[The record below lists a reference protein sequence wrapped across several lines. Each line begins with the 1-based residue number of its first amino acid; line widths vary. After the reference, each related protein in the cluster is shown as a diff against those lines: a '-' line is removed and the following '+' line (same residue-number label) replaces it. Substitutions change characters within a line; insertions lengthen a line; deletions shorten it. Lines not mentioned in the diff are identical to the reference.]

1 MPLPITR
8 EQLLL
13 LQRQSTSVRRGLHLL
28 EKKRDALIR
37 TIEEDRRR
45 FEELRRRFEEE
56 SQALE
61 VAYTQLRLF
70 EGAFSLDLLRSNSPT
85 LAVREE
91 KESVMGCVFPQFY
104 PEGEEAWELLH
115 RQKYDPALSSFF
127 VDDLME
133 GMRRMAAFLWEYINI
148 LTRLNILNREL
159 QKVRRKAGNL
169 EHNILPVM
177 QQDILRIQ
185 DGLQERERQ
194 ERQVRKRVAR
204 GKAKTEKALFS

>member
-13 LQRQSTSVRRGLHLL
+13 LRRQSTSVSRGLHLL

-45 FEELRRRFEEE
+45 FEELRRRFEKE
-56 SQALE
+56 SELLGIS
-61 VAYTQLRLF
+61 YTQLRLF

-85 LAVREE
+85 LSVREE
-91 KESVMGCVFPQFY
+91 KHAVMGCVFPQFY
-104 PEGEEAWELLH
+104 PEGEEAWEVLH

-133 GMRRMAAFLWEYINI
+133 GMRRMAEFLWEYINI
-148 LTRLNILNREL
+148 LTRLNILNKEL
-159 QKVRRKAGNL
+159 QKIRRKAGNL

-177 QQDILRIQ
+177 QEEIARIQ
-185 DGLQERERQ
+185 DSLQERERQ

-204 GKAKTEKALFS
+204 RKITSGKTSLS

>member
-1 MPLPITR
+1 MPLPVTR

-13 LQRQSTSVRRGLHLL
+13 LRRQSTSVRRGLHLL

-56 SQALE
+56 SAFLE
-61 VAYTQLRLF
+61 ISYTQLRLF

-91 KESVMGCVFPQFY
+91 FQAVMGCVFPQFH
-104 PEGEEAWELLH
+104 PEGEEAWEVLH

-133 GMRRMAAFLWEYINI
+133 GMRRMAEFLWEYINT
-148 LTRLNILNREL
+148 LTRLNILNKEL
-159 QKVRRKAGNL
+159 QKIRRKAGNL
-169 EHNILPVM
+169 EHNLLPEM
-177 QQDILRIQ
+177 QREIARIQ

-204 GKAKTEKALFS
+204 GKRKSPRSFES